1 MSVTEYEMEFTNLA
15 EYAPNL
21 RPTERE
27 KVRRFIEGLNPYM
40 AKDMTSHQDDK
51 TYLQV
56 VNIATR
62 KEAFDKIARE
72 ARENGKK
79 ARTTTPFRQS
89 QQSKGEAYLG
99 NSSINQSQTRFSDPI
114 CSTHAPGKASATQA
128 ASIGNLLVE
137 APPVRAPNAQT
148 RRGANRGGAQG
159 RGRPARFYAIP
170 DRQNA
175 EASNK
180 IGKAPEP
187 LGVPFKVSTSIGEY
201 VKVEYIFRNCIIIVQ
216 GRETLANL
224 NLLDIIDFDIIA
236 GMDWL
241 SSCHAI
247 VNCHAKTVKFSFIG
261 ENPVI
266 IRGEVGTPVGKFI
279 SYLKARELVNNGC
292 LAYLAHVRDMKAD
305 SPMLESIHI
314 VKEFPEVFADDLL
327 GIPPDREIE
336 FGIGILS
343 GTQPILIPP
352 YKMVP
357 AEQNELKKQLYDLL
371 YKVIFLGHVV
381 SREGIR
387 VNPQKIE
394 AVKSWHRP
402 TTPTEIH
409 NFLGLAGY
417 YRHFVEGFYSVA
429 TPLTTL
435 TQKNVK
441 FQWSEACDK
450 SFQELKNR
458 KLKNHER
465 NYPTQNLELATVIF
479 ALNKWRH
486 YLYGEQCD
494 IYTDHKNLQYIFKHE
509 ELNLRQRRWLE
520 LLKDYYCN
528 IFYHPGKANM
538 VVDALSRR
546 SMGSLTGLTNA
557 PAAFMDLMNR
567 VFMPFLHTF
576 VILFI
581 DDILVVSSEDIRV
594 DPQKIEAVKSWHK
607 PTTPTEIHN
616 FLGLAGSRGAQVCF
630 GPPRAKSEKLDF
642 RVLVSI
648 FVFARGK
655 SHSRR
660 RMWGSGQFALRV
672 RGQAHVFAEP

>member
-79 ARTTTPFRQS
+79 ARTTIDPGSTFS
-89 QQSKGEAYLG
+89 YL
-99 NSSINQSQTRFSDPI
+99 SPYF
-114 CSTHAPGKASATQA
+114 C
-128 ASIGNLLVE
+128 VE
-137 APPVRAPNAQT
+137 
-148 RRGANRGGAQG
+148 
-159 RGRPARFYAIP
+159 
-170 DRQNA
+170 
-175 EASNK
+175 

-371 YKVIFLGHVV
+371 YK
-381 SREGIR
+381 
-387 VNPQKIE
+387 
-394 AVKSWHRP
+394 
-402 TTPTEIH
+402 
-409 NFLGLAGY
+409 GY

-546 SMGSLTGLTNA
+546 SMGSLTGL
-557 PAAFMDLMNR
+557 PMVER
-567 VFMPFLHTF
+567 PIV
-576 VILFI
+576 
-581 DDILVVSSEDIRV
+581 
-594 DPQKIEAVKSWHK
+594 KEAH
-607 PTTPTEIHN
+607 
-616 FLGLAGSRGAQVCF
+616 
-630 GPPRAKSEKLDF
+630 
-642 RVLVSI
+642 
-648 FVFARGK
+648 
-655 SHSRR
+655 
-660 RMWGSGQFALRV
+660 
-672 RGQAHVFAEP
+672 